1 MSISRGNSLFCAYR
15 SEIGADFDIIGFE
28 SYQDMID
35 FCDFNQE
42 YLPFET
48 GLYSLKD
55 AKEIFA

>member
-1 MSISRGNSLFCAYR
+1 
-15 SEIGADFDIIGFE
+15 
-28 SYQDMID
+28 MID